1 VVPNGLLEV
10 DPFLGGFKCSTV
22 FRASHGVAADMLDRT
37 GLQACMAVVCVSS
50 HSFGGCWRRGMK
62 MGRDS
67 LFILYM
73 AAPSLGVQGGYVSSS
88 QRIDILRNYQR
99 NLHW

>member
-1 VVPNGLLEV
+1 
-10 DPFLGGFKCSTV
+10 
-22 FRASHGVAADMLDRT
+22 
-37 GLQACMAVVCVSS
+37 
-50 HSFGGCWRRGMK
+50 